1 MLKIHVTLLLLLSAP
16 QTRHANKQLMLNS
29 SLFTIDDRLRYN
41 AYYVCPE
48 QANLRHVIY
57 SAVPEGIT

>member
-16 QTRHANKQLMLNS
+16 QRRHANKQLMFS

-48 QANLRHVIY
+48 QANLRPCNI
-57 SAVPEGIT
+57 

>member
-48 QANLRHVIY
+48 QANLRPCNI
-57 SAVPEGIT
+57 